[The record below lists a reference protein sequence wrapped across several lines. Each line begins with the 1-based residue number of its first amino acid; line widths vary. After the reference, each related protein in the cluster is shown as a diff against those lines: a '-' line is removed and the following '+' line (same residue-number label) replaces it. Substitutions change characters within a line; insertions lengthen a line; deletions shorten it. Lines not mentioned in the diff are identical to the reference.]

1 MNRKNKI
8 MQFVSVSAVI
18 VSLSLLMPVLQGCE
32 KKQPAKIEKPQTE
45 ASPLVKP
52 QEAQA
57 EATSQEAVGEEG
69 YVYQPRDRR
78 DPFMP
83 LIVPKKKTETKLT
96 EAGSLGT
103 LESYDITEFA
113 LLAIAKKGV
122 KYYALLV
129 TPDNRAFTVKKGA
142 RIGLNKGRV
151 EQITDTKIVLMEYVK
166 DFRGDIRPKQV
177 TLELLKER

>member
-1 MNRKNKI
+1 MNKKKKLI
-8 MQFVSVSAVI
+8 KLVTAVVATLVI
-18 VSLSLLMPVLQGCE
+18 LTPVLQGCE
-32 KKQPAKIEKPQTE
+32 KKQPAKVEKPQTE

-52 QEAQA
+52 QEQQVAA
-57 EATSQEAVGEEG
+57 ASQETAGEEG

-83 LIVPKKKTETKLT
+83 LIVPKKKAETKLT
-96 EAGSLGT
+96 GAGRLGT
-103 LESYDITEFA
+103 LESYDISEFA
-113 LLAIAKKGV
+113 LLAIAKKGD

-129 TPDNRAFTVKKGA
+129 SPDNRSFTVSKGT

-151 EQITDTKIVLMEYVK
+151 EEITDNKIVLMEYSK
-166 DFRGDIRPKQV
+166 DFRGDTRPKQV

>member
-1 MNRKNKI
+1 MNMKNRI
-8 MQFVSVSAVI
+8 MKFVSAV
-18 VSLSLLMPVLQGCE
+18 VVALALFTPVLQGCE
-32 KKQPAKIEKPQTE
+32 KKQPVKIEKPQTD
-45 ASPLVKP
+45 ASPVVKP

-57 EATSQEAVGEEG
+57 EAASQEAAGQEG

-83 LIVPKKKTETKLT
+83 LIVPKKRTETKLT
-96 EAGSLGT
+96 EAGRLGT
-103 LESYDITEFA
+103 LESYDMSEFA

-129 TPDNRAFTVKKGA
+129 TPDNRSFTVNKGT

-151 EQITDTKIVLMEYVK
+151 EEITSNKVVLMEYVK
-166 DFRGDIRPKQV
+166 DFRGDTRPKQI